1 MLGSIPRKCAPILA
15 SDKDVTEVEQEVQMA
30 KDAGIQ
36 SVPMFIFGGKF
47 AVSGA
52 QVPEALAQ
60 AIARAAAD

>member
-1 MLGSIPRKCAPILA
+1 VRSDLA

-52 QVPEALAQ
+52 QAPEDLAQ